1 MKANSFVYD
10 RLRLHLLLILSLSV
24 IYVNYLMWVEIV
36 ILFIYLFIL
45 IFSRMYN
52 KKCAKTSRLARK
64 FNYTKNSIILLTMYA
79 KNCVALLHVWLLDV
93 IVIPDAYTL
102 GAGSN
107 CRLSASASWPNW

>member
-1 MKANSFVYD
+1 
-10 RLRLHLLLILSLSV
+10 
-24 IYVNYLMWVEIV
+24 
-36 ILFIYLFIL
+36 
-45 IFSRMYN
+45 
-52 KKCAKTSRLARK
+52 
-64 FNYTKNSIILLTMYA
+64 MYA